1 MSYPINQVFLGNNPV
16 NTLDDIDMQI
26 QRMESYR
33 QKLKQMQ
40 TPQKLIWDEIDAEIK
55 PMTEEQKGRLLQ
67 DTDYK
72 EVYMEIQSIVQ
83 SELLNLIKG
92 KIESTERGKDLLS
105 KQLKIVKKLKDKI
118 INDTNREMELFN
130 KFRDFSKQN
139 PNVTYEEFIKNNI

>member
-139 PNVTYEEFIKNNI
+139 PNITYEEFIKNNI